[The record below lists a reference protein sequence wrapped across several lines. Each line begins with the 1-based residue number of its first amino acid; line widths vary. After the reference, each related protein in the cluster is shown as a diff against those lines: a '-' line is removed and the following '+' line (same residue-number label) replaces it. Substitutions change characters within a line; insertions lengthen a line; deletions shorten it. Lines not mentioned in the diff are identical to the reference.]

1 MSADHD
7 HSHPVPTLRLF
18 VTVFLALLFFTGMTV
33 WVADHDYG
41 ALNTPIALGIAVTKA
56 SLVILF
62 FMGVRHNTPL
72 TKVVV
77 VAGFFW
83 LFILFGLGMSDYL
96 TRDLVGMG
104 R

>member
-1 MSADHD
+1 MYYKVFGALIIG
-7 HSHPVPTLRLF
+7 TIL
-18 VTVFLALLFFTGMTV
+18 TVAAARVDM
-33 WVADHDYG
+33 G
-41 ALNTPIALGIAVTKA
+41 ALNNVVMLLIACTKA

-83 LFILFGLGMSDYL
+83 LFILFGLGMGDYL
-96 TRDLVGMG
+96 TRDLVGIG